1 MQLTWIDWAIV
12 IASILICFVPA
23 LFYAK
28 RSSQSTSEF
37 FASGRSVPWWLA
49 GLSMVATTF
58 SSDTP
63 NWVTEQVR
71 KYGVAGNWQ
80 WWAFVLTG
88 VATVFFFA
96 RLWRRS
102 GVMTDLEFYE
112 HRYSGASASVVRG
125 FRAVYLGLFFNC
137 FIMGMVTLAACKIAN
152 ILFGMPAWQTIL
164 ICGVL
169 NIFFAAHSGLWGVLV
184 IDMVQFFIKMT
195 AVFAAAWFSLVEV
208 GERLV
213 GKGAG
218 GWAGLKALVAK
229 LSTQQVVI
237 PKVQKVVDGVAQ
249 VKDGVPVMVDGQPV
263 MSLINGTGQPFLDLL
278 PNFSM
283 SELAL
288 MIFIVPIAI
297 GWWAN
302 WYPGAEPGGGSYIAQ
317 RMLASKSEKD
327 SLGGTLFFNIAHY
340 VLRPWPWII
349 TALCSII
356 VYPDLASIKAAFPAA
371 DVTLIGHDSAFPAM
385 LKFLPVGFVGLMV
398 GGLIA
403 ANSSTILTHLNW
415 GSSYLVHD
423 FYRRFIN
430 KDATEGHYINVGR
443 FSTVAL
449 YVIAACL
456 SYTLESAQSA
466 FQVLISVGAGTGS
479 LYIIRWYWYRVNAWA
494 EVVAMV
500 SSVAVTVMF
509 LLCDK
514 FGTGSGGLVLAAIGS
529 LLLLLGVA
537 SDTDYKPEFSAKVV
551 AGYMLPFL
559 PLAFVML
566 NSVPNSLTMLMAFA
580 SLAFAV
586 RRLFVAD
593 VTGEPTAHTSLRL
606 AGLLVVAVGLVVKG
620 LTDLGYADVLFGGG
634 FAYRTL
640 WTVGLT
646 TLCWLSA
653 CFIAPA
659 TDKATLIAF
668 YRKVKPAGP
677 GWTAIRAEAGVTDT
691 EVAQENRIGSA
702 FLGWISGCAVIWSSL
717 FAIGNFLYSSGDPTR
732 LKMAW
737 ILTAVFAVSAYVLLK
752 VTQQLWADS
761 TASQARE
768 DARLKQG

>member
-1 MQLTWIDWAIV
+1 MNITWIDWVIV
-12 IASILICFVPA
+12 AASILICFVPA
-23 LFYAK
+23 LFLAK
-28 RSSQSTSEF
+28 RSSGSTAEF

-112 HRYSGASASVVRG
+112 HRYSGTAASVVRG

-152 ILFGMPAWQTIL
+152 ILFGMPAWQTIVV
-164 ICGVL
+164 CGIL
-169 NIFFAAHSGLWGVLV
+169 NVVFAAHSGLWGVLV

-218 GWAGLKALVAK
+218 GWAGLKALVSK
-229 LSTQQVVI
+229 LSTQQVVV

-249 VKDGVPVMVDGQPV
+249 VKDGVPVMVDGEPV
-263 MSLINGTGQPFLDLL
+263 MSAVSGAGQPILDML
-278 PNFSM
+278 PNFTM

-288 MIFIVPIAI
+288 MIFILPIAI
-297 GWWAN
+297 SWWAN
-302 WYPGAEPGGGSYIAQ
+302 WYPGSEPGGGSYIAQ

-356 VYPDLASIKAAFPAA
+356 VYPDLAAIKAAFPAA
-371 DVTLIGHDSAFPAM
+371 DPTLIGHDSAFPAM
-385 LKFLPVGFVGLMV
+385 LMFLPVGFVGLMI

-423 FYRRFIN
+423 FYRRFMK
-430 KDATEGHYINVGR
+430 KDATEAHYVNVGR
-443 FSTVAL
+443 LSTVLL
-449 YVIAACL
+449 YVVAAVL
-456 SYTLESAQSA
+456 SLYMTSAQQA
-466 FQVLISVGAGTGS
+466 FQILLSIGAGTGL
-479 LYIIRWYWYRVNAWA
+479 LYVARWFWWRVSAWC

-500 SSVAVTVMF
+500 MSLVT
-509 LLCDK
+509 
-514 FGTGSGGLVLAAIGS
+514 
-529 LLLLLGVA
+529 
-537 SDTDYKPEFSAKVV
+537 
-551 AGYMLPFL
+551 
-559 PLAFVML
+559 
-566 NSVPNSLTMLMAFA
+566 
-580 SLAFAV
+580 
-586 RRLFVAD
+586 
-593 VTGEPTAHTSLRL
+593 
-606 AGLLVVAVGLVVKG
+606 AVGVPMALPQ
-620 LTDLGYADVLFGGG
+620 AD
-634 FAYRTL
+634 FATTTL
-640 WTVGLT
+640 WQVGLT
-646 TLCWLSA
+646 TVAWLVTA
-653 CFIAPA
+653 YVGPQ
-659 TDKATLIAF
+659 TDRATLISF
-668 YRKVKPAGP
+668 CQKVKPAGP
-677 GWTAIRAEAGVTDT
+677 GWTDIRAEAGISDV
-691 EVAQENRIGSA
+691 EIAQENRVGSA
-702 FLGWISGCAVIWSSL
+702 FVGWIAGCALIWGSL
-717 FAIGNFLYSSGDPTR
+717 FAIGNFLYASGDPQR
-732 LKMAW
+732 LTMAW
-737 ILTAVFAVSAYVLLK
+737 VLTAVTVVSGYVLLK
-752 VTQQLWADS
+752 VTQQMWADS
-761 TASQARE
+761 TEAEGRE
-768 DARLKQG
+768 EAKRVG

>member
-1 MQLTWIDWAIV
+1 MEREIGNPLTPAMHITWIDWVIV
-12 IASILICFVPA
+12 AASILICFVPA
-23 LFYAK
+23 LFLAK
-28 RSSQSTSEF
+28 RSSGSTAEF

-112 HRYSGASASVVRG
+112 HRYSGTAASVVRG

-152 ILFGMPAWQTIL
+152 ILFGMPAWQTIVV
-164 ICGVL
+164 CGIL
-169 NIFFAAHSGLWGVLV
+169 NVVFAAHSGLWGVLV

-218 GWAGLKALVAK
+218 GWAGLKALVSK
-229 LSTQQVVI
+229 LSTQQVVV

-249 VKDGVPVMVDGQPV
+249 VKDGVPVMVDGEPV
-263 MSLINGTGQPFLDLL
+263 MSAVSGAGQPILDML
-278 PNFSM
+278 PNFTM

-288 MIFIVPIAI
+288 MIFILPIAI
-297 GWWAN
+297 SWWAN
-302 WYPGAEPGGGSYIAQ
+302 WYPGSEPGGGSYIAQ

-356 VYPDLASIKAAFPAA
+356 VYPDLAAIKAAFPAA
-371 DVTLIGHDSAFPAM
+371 DPTLIGHDSAFPAM
-385 LKFLPVGFVGLMV
+385 LMFLPVGFVGLMI

-423 FYRRFIN
+423 FYRRFMK
-430 KDATEGHYINVGR
+430 KDASEAHYVNVGR
-443 FSTVAL
+443 LSTVLL
-449 YVIAACL
+449 YVVAAVL
-456 SYTLESAQSA
+456 SLYMTSAQQA
-466 FQVLISVGAGTGS
+466 FQILLSIGAGTGL
-479 LYIIRWYWYRVNAWA
+479 LYVARWFWWRVSAWC

-500 SSVAVTVMF
+500 MSLVT
-509 LLCDK
+509 
-514 FGTGSGGLVLAAIGS
+514 
-529 LLLLLGVA
+529 
-537 SDTDYKPEFSAKVV
+537 
-551 AGYMLPFL
+551 
-559 PLAFVML
+559 
-566 NSVPNSLTMLMAFA
+566 
-580 SLAFAV
+580 
-586 RRLFVAD
+586 
-593 VTGEPTAHTSLRL
+593 
-606 AGLLVVAVGLVVKG
+606 AVGVPMALPQ
-620 LTDLGYADVLFGGG
+620 AD
-634 FAYRTL
+634 FATTTL
-640 WTVGLT
+640 WQVGLT
-646 TLCWLSA
+646 TVAWLVTA
-653 CFIAPA
+653 YVGPQ
-659 TDKATLIAF
+659 TDRATLISF
-668 YRKVKPAGP
+668 CRKVKPAGP
-677 GWTAIRAEAGVTDT
+677 GWTDIRAEAGIGDA
-691 EVAQENRIGSA
+691 EIAQENRVGSA
-702 FLGWISGCAVIWSSL
+702 FVGWIAGCALIWGSL
-717 FAIGNFLYSSGDPTR
+717 FAIGNFLYASGDPQR
-732 LKMAW
+732 LTMAW
-737 ILTAVFAVSAYVLLK
+737 ILTAVTVVSGYVLLK
-752 VTQQLWADS
+752 VTQQMWADS
-761 TASQARE
+761 TASQERE
-768 DARLKQG
+768 EAKRVG